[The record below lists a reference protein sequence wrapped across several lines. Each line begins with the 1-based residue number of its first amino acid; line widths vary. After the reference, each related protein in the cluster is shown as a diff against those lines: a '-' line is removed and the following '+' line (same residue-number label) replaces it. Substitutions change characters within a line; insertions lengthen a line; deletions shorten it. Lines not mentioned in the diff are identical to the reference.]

1 MFQPYQFTPDV
12 NLSVSIVQAFLPIL
26 ISIHQLPPGYF
37 LTATPASRM
46 SRSSTILEF
55 ILQTIPLTL

>member
-26 ISIHQLPPGYF
+26 ISIHQLPPPGLF
-37 LTATPASRM
+37 LNRN
-46 SRSSTILEF
+46 SSESLVEKF
-55 ILQTIPLTL
+55 HYS

>member
-26 ISIHQLPPGYF
+26 ISIHQLPPGLF
-37 LTATPASRM
+37 LNRN
-46 SRSSTILEF
+46 SSESLVEK
-55 ILQTIPLTL
+55 LHYS